1 MIKMTVN
8 RADAHCPRCEN
19 PMISDR
25 DGKNYC
31 NICLQRYDYGEIRII
46 EEEKQNFEDRVLRS
60 LMSNSTDD
68 FVEVLGQIA
77 IDIIK
82 KTLLAVTDGF
92 RCKLNL
98 GATFA
103 NGVVFAVLKVKEISF
118 ANFEEH
124 AHKILGELHL
134 SDDESNWD
142 KYLIYKTIIFLE
154 KDCDIEIDEYTRRL
168 SKEKNSDNLKLSSE
182 MINGL
187 ETFWMWR
194 EMITT
199 NNIIHFEK
207 FAEKF
212 IDKEI
217 NEDEI
222 IKFHNFI
229 EHKCG
234 EEVQMDKIVPI
245 VKELQLT
252 IKRDKLIQKANE
264 RNAQR
269 LKDYYEIYLET
280 YGENYIENI
289 RVLEEAII
297 FKKIQC
303 KGRIEDSIEEYKKDI
318 EMERYDEWLGGSI
331 ESKSYSVQTI
341 DKMNGLQ
348 FEMFLKVLFEK
359 MGYNVELT
367 KSSGD
372 QGADLVLVKF
382 GKKTVV
388 QAKQYSKKVSNTAV
402 QEITAAIKYY
412 SAQQGMVVT
421 SNEFTP
427 GAIELAHSCGIRLV
441 NRTELSEWIKEYL

>member
-1 MIKMTVN
+1 MAAN
-8 RADAHCPRCEN
+8 RAGAYCPRCEN
-19 PMISDR
+19 LTIFDR

-31 NICLQRYDYGEIRII
+31 NICLQRYEYGEIGII
-46 EEEKQNFEDRVLRS
+46 ERGKQDFLINASRFVMGDSTGDEKKS
-60 LMSNSTDD
+60 LSGNT
-68 FVEVLGQIA
+68 

-82 KTLLAVTDGF
+82 KTLLAVTDSF
-92 RCKLNL
+92 DCKFNHLAAPVL
-98 GATFA
+98 TDA
-103 NGVVFAVLKVKEISF
+103 VVFAVLKVKEISF

-124 AHKILGELHL
+124 AHKILVELGL
-134 SDDESNWD
+134 SDKEDVWH
-142 KYLIYKTIIFLE
+142 KYVIYKTIIFLE
-154 KDCDIEIDEYTRRL
+154 KDCNVEINEYTRRL
-168 SKEKNSDNLKLSSE
+168 SNVKNSDNIIHSNE
-182 MINGL
+182 MELGIYWIWFDMN
-187 ETFWMWR
+187 E
-194 EMITT
+194 T
-199 NNIIHFEK
+199 NNIIYFKK

-222 IKFHNFI
+222 LKFHDFI
-229 EHKCG
+229 EHKQG
-234 EEVQMDKIVPI
+234 EGVKIDYIAPI

-264 RNAQR
+264 RNAQS
-269 LKDYYEIYLET
+269 LKDYCKIHLET

-297 FKKIQC
+297 FKKMQY
-303 KGRIEDSIEEYKKDI
+303 KGRIEDSMEEYKKDI
-318 EMERYDEWLGGSI
+318 EMKRYDKWLGESI

-341 DKMNGLQ
+341 DKMNGFQ

-367 KSSGD
+367 KRSGD

-402 QEITAAIKYY
+402 QEITAAINHY
-412 SAQQGMVVT
+412 SAQVGMVVT

-441 NRTELSEWIKEYL
+441 NRTKLSEWIKEYL